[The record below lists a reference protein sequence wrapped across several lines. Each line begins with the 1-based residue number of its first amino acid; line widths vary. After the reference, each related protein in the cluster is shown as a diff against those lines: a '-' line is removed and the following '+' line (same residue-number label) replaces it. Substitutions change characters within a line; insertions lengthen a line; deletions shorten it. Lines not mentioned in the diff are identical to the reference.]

1 MVLLSVVKLLISV
14 TGKSRKGTYDANYK
28 HYSQIMHWSEN
39 RGKLGFFTTLLLPPP
54 QRMLEALDERAAY
67 SQ

>member
-1 MVLLSVVKLLISV
+1 MTASVGMVLLSVVKLLISL

-39 RGKLGFFTTLLLPPP
+39 RQTGFFTAPPP
-54 QRMLEALDERAAY
+54 SKEC
-67 SQ
+67 